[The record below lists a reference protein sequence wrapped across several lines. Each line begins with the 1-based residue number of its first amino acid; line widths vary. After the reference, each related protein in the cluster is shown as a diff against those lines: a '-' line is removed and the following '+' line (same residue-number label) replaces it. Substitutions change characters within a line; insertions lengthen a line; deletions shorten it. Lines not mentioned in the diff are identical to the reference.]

1 MKYISTLFLLAVFC
15 VALNIPEVSFAQ
27 GRVVSSPTPT
37 LEATASATV
46 IEKVEPTEAP
56 RPDLTQKTKES
67 VEPLKRLL
75 DEQEL
80 GSTYI
85 NPVKYAIRAAV
96 DAGVPPNT
104 IVLLLLLPGV
114 ATLIAAARHLVGLR
128 GFGIFLPAALA
139 VTFIATGPVVG
150 IGLFLL
156 IVIVSTFSRIVLR
169 RTKIKLQ
176 YLPRMAIILLFVVM
190 GILALLFTAPLI
202 NSMALVNVSIFP
214 VLILVLLAEDF
225 SKVQLGKSA
234 SVAINL
240 TTETLILSLIS
251 YVFLTLKMVQEL
263 ALLRPELWLIS
274 IFAIDITL
282 GKYSGLRVME
292 YIRFRKLISK

>member
-1 MKYISTLFLLAVFC
+1 M
-15 VALNIPEVSFAQ
+15 
-27 GRVVSSPTPT
+27 
-37 LEATASATV
+37 
-46 IEKVEPTEAP
+46 
-56 RPDLTQKTKES
+56 
-67 VEPLKRLL
+67 
-75 DEQEL
+75 
-80 GSTYI
+80 
-85 NPVKYAIRAAV
+85 
-96 DAGVPPNT
+96 
-104 IVLLLLLPGV
+104 
-114 ATLIAAARHLVGLR
+114 LR
-128 GFGIFLPAALA
+128 KL
-139 VTFIATGPVVG
+139 
-150 IGLFLL
+150 
-156 IVIVSTFSRIVLR
+156 
-169 RTKIKLQ
+169 KIKLQ

-282 GKYSGLRVME
+282 GKYSGLRIME